1 MRYST
6 NQKSVQQIA
15 TALASFEKKMQRKI
29 MRKAL
34 RKLGERL
41 ALRIRSNIFWNS
53 KKLRR
58 AVKTKIK
65 SYKRG
70 KIIWMGTGFLNDNSD
85 DWRLKVKAHAYN
97 NGWVPYPKGRPTNR
111 KGKGWRKGL
120 RRLGGTKI
128 YQTEFVTRVYRDTL
142 PQATEMLRD
151 AITEAVKEVSTI

>member
-6 NQKSVQQIA
+6 NQKSVQAISQ
-15 TALASFEKKMQRKI
+15 TLMNFEKKMQRKI

-58 AVKTKIK
+58 AVKTKVK

-70 KIIWMGTGFLNDNSD
+70 RVIWCGTGFLNNNSD

-97 NGWVPYPKGRPTNR
+97 NGWTPYPKGRPTNR
-111 KGKGWRKGL
+111 QGKGWRKGL
-120 RRLGGTKI
+120 RRLGGSKI
-128 YQTEFVTRVYRDTL
+128 YQTEFVTKVYRDMKPMAQDML
-142 PQATEMLRD
+142 YESVVEAIKELSAT
-151 AITEAVKEVSTI
+151 